1 MHKSVLLNECIKY
14 LNLKDDSIIVDA
26 TLGYAG
32 HSSNILKNIPNGY
45 LYAFDQDEEAIKN
58 SSEKLKKIS
67 NNYEIISSNF
77 VEMKKELEKRKIT
90 KVDGILFDL
99 GVSSPQLDEKERG
112 FSFHE
117 DARLD
122 MRMNQK
128 QKLSAYEVV
137 NEYQLEDLIRIF
149 REYGEE
155 KYATSIA
162 KRIVDVRKS
171 KKIETTLELVDIIK
185 SSVPEKYKREKH
197 PARKVFQAIRIEVNK
212 ELDVFSSALN
222 QALELLKVN
231 GRICV
236 ITFHSLEDKICKERF
251 KKVSDIK
258 SELKKLPVIP
268 DSYLPQFKIIKTV
281 LPTKEEIENNLRAR
295 SAKLRV
301 IERVKEG

>member
-58 SSEKLKKIS
+58 SSEKLKKIR